1 MHVRDELLQRAFRP
15 SIWLKLAMFVGVLVI
30 LTSGVLI
37 WTAYM
42 FARDMLVAQIH
53 ARLTVVTSDRQAML
67 LAYISQQHERVRL
80 VASRT
85 RLRQLLEERADNT
98 ITDEAFRA
106 GSKRILLDAQKSTED
121 FLVIAITD
129 LDGKVIT
136 ATEEM
141 YLGEDFSTDTGF
153 VYGRYMAYL
162 GLPYLTSGRYRTILS
177 GPAVASDGRALG
189 VVLVV
194 LDLSLMEQLLSDA
207 TALGQTGEVLVG
219 KRLGDKVHY
228 LLPPRNDPETTEVP
242 LASVPAMA
250 NAIQGRKGFMH
261 TTDYRGGEV
270 LAAYQRVEY
279 QGWGMVVTITAA
291 EAYAPVKR
299 LRFVL
304 LALETAILL
313 AGLAAS
319 YVLARRFTRP
329 VMALAET
336 AATVA
341 AGNLAARVP
350 VTSSDELGRLA
361 TTFNHM
367 TAELE
372 ASYATLEQ
380 KVAERTQELAQANAE
395 LAREIVERK
404 RAEAALIQSE
414 KLASLGQ
421 LAAGMA
427 HEINNPLAYVTNNLA
442 VLRRDM
448 RATMGVLDTYRTGR
462 DSLAGVAPDLAAAA
476 VRMEQDIDLAYI
488 QGNFLRDFDA
498 SLQGLQRVRD
508 IVGNLRDFA
517 RLDEAEFKEADLNA
531 ALRSTVEI
539 ARHELKKKDIR
550 LETSFEALPPVL
562 CHPSKINQVLLNLLI
577 NAVQA
582 CQPGGMVALRTRTA
596 PGDAVEVEVEDN
608 GCGISAAH
616 MPHLFEPFF
625 TTKPVGQGM
634 GLGLSV
640 SYGILRDHG
649 GVIEVESTP
658 GRGSIFR
665 VRLPLQPPYQA

>member
-1 MHVRDELLQRAFRP
+1 
-15 SIWLKLAMFVGVLVI
+15 
-30 LTSGVLI
+30 LI

-67 LAYISQQHERVRL
+67 LAYIYQQHERVRL
-80 VASRT
+80 VGSRT
-85 RLRQLLEERADNT
+85 RLRQLLEERVDNKL
-98 ITDEAFRA
+98 TDEAFRA
-106 GSKRILLDAQKSTED
+106 GSTRILLDAQKSTED

-141 YLGEDFSTDTGF
+141 YLGEDFSADAGF

-162 GLPYLTSGRYRTILS
+162 GLPYLSRGRYRTILS
-177 GPAVASDGRALG
+177 GPAVASDGRMLG
-189 VVLVV
+189 VVVVV
-194 LDLSLMEQLLSDA
+194 LDLSLIEQLLSDA
-207 TALGQTGEVLVG
+207 TGLGQTGEVLVG

-228 LLPPRNDPETTEVP
+228 LLPPRNNPQTTEIL

-250 NAIQGRKGFMH
+250 NALQGRKGFMH
-261 TTDYRGGEV
+261 TTDYRGVEV
-270 LAAYQRVEY
+270 LAAYQPVEY
-279 QGWGMVVTITAA
+279 QGWGMVATIDAA

-329 VMALAET
+329 IMALAET

-341 AGNLAARVP
+341 AGDLEARVP

-367 TAELE
+367 TEELE
-372 ASYATLEQ
+372 ASHATLEQ
-380 KVAERTQELAQANAE
+380 KVAERTRELAQANAE

-427 HEINNPLAYVTNNLA
+427 HEINNPIAYVTNNLA

-448 RATMGVLDTYRTGR
+448 RAAMGVLDTYRAGR
-462 DSLAGVAPDLAAAA
+462 DSLAGVAPDLTAAAA
-476 VRMEQDIDLAYI
+476 RMEQDIDLAYI
-488 QGNFLRDFDA
+488 QDNFLRDFDA

-562 CHPSKINQVLLNLLI
+562 CHPGKINQVLLNLLI

-596 PGDAVEVEVEDN
+596 PEDTVEVEVEDN

-658 GRGSIFR
+658 GRGSLFR
-665 VRLPLQPPYQA
+665 VRLPLQPPHQA

>member
-1 MHVRDELLQRAFRP
+1 MQRAFRP

-37 WTAYM
+37 WTVYM

-53 ARLTVVTSDRQAML
+53 ARLTVVTSARQAML

-616 MPHLFEPFF
+616 VPHLFEPFF

>member
-1 MHVRDELLQRAFRP
+1 MQRAFRP
-15 SIWLKLAMFVGVLVI
+15 SIWLQLAMFVGVLVI

-67 LAYISQQHERVRL
+67 LAYIYQQHERVRL
-80 VASRT
+80 VGSRT
-85 RLRQLLEERADNT
+85 RLRQLLEERVDNKL
-98 ITDEAFRA
+98 TDEAFRA
-106 GSKRILLDAQKSTED
+106 GSTRILLDAQKSTED

-141 YLGEDFSTDTGF
+141 YLGEDFSADAGF

-162 GLPYLTSGRYRTILS
+162 GLPYLSRGRYRTILS
-177 GPAVASDGRALG
+177 GPAVASDGRMLG
-189 VVLVV
+189 VVVVV
-194 LDLSLMEQLLSDA
+194 LDLSLIEQLLSDA
-207 TALGQTGEVLVG
+207 TGLGQTGEVLVG

-228 LLPPRNDPETTEVP
+228 LLPPRNNPQTTEIL

-250 NAIQGRKGFMH
+250 NALQGRKGFMH
-261 TTDYRGGEV
+261 TTDYRGVEV
-270 LAAYQRVEY
+270 LAAYQPVEY
-279 QGWGMVVTITAA
+279 QGWGMVATIDAA

-329 VMALAET
+329 IMALAET

-341 AGNLAARVP
+341 AGDLEARVP

-367 TAELE
+367 TEELE
-372 ASYATLEQ
+372 ASHATLEQ
-380 KVAERTQELAQANAE
+380 KVAERTRELAQANAE

-427 HEINNPLAYVTNNLA
+427 HEINNPIAYVTNNLA

-448 RATMGVLDTYRTGR
+448 RAAMGVLDTYRAGR
-462 DSLAGVAPDLAAAA
+462 DSLAGVAPDLTAAAA
-476 VRMEQDIDLAYI
+476 RMEQDIDLAYI
-488 QGNFLRDFDA
+488 QDNFLRDFDA

-562 CHPSKINQVLLNLLI
+562 CHPGKINQVLLNLLI

-596 PGDAVEVEVEDN
+596 PEDTVEVEVEDN

-658 GRGSIFR
+658 GRGSLFR
-665 VRLPLQPPYQA
+665 VRLPLQPPHQA

>member
-1 MHVRDELLQRAFRP
+1 MQRAFRP
-15 SIWLKLAMFVGVLVI
+15 SIWLQLAMFVGVLVI

-53 ARLTVVTSDRQAML
+53 ARLTVVTSDQQAML
-67 LAYISQQHERVRL
+67 LAYIYQQHERVRL
-80 VASRT
+80 VGSRT
-85 RLRQLLEERADNT
+85 RLRQLLEERVDNKL
-98 ITDEAFRA
+98 TDEAFRA
-106 GSKRILLDAQKSTED
+106 GSTRILLDAQKSTED

-141 YLGEDFSTDTGF
+141 YLGEDFSADAGF

-162 GLPYLTSGRYRTILS
+162 GLPYLSRGRYRTILS
-177 GPAVASDGRALG
+177 GPAVASDGRMLG
-189 VVLVV
+189 VVVVV
-194 LDLSLMEQLLSDA
+194 LDLSLIEQLLSDA
-207 TALGQTGEVLVG
+207 TGLGQTGEVLVG

-228 LLPPRNDPETTEVP
+228 LLPPRNNPQTTEIL

-250 NAIQGRKGFMH
+250 NALQGRKGFMH
-261 TTDYRGGEV
+261 TTDYRGVEV
-270 LAAYQRVEY
+270 LAAYQPVEY
-279 QGWGMVVTITAA
+279 QGWGMVATIDAA

-329 VMALAET
+329 IMALAET

-341 AGNLAARVP
+341 AGDLEARVP

-367 TAELE
+367 TEELE
-372 ASYATLEQ
+372 ASHATLEQ
-380 KVAERTQELAQANAE
+380 KVAERTRELAQANAE

-427 HEINNPLAYVTNNLA
+427 HEINNPIAYVTNNLA

-448 RATMGVLDTYRTGR
+448 RAAMGVLDTYRAGR
-462 DSLAGVAPDLAAAA
+462 DSLAGVAPDLTAAAA
-476 VRMEQDIDLAYI
+476 RMEQDIDLAYI
-488 QGNFLRDFDA
+488 QDNFLRDFDA

-562 CHPSKINQVLLNLLI
+562 CHPGKINQVLLNLLI

-596 PGDAVEVEVEDN
+596 PEDTVEVEVEDN

-658 GRGSIFR
+658 GRGSLFR
-665 VRLPLQPPYQA
+665 VRLPLQPPHQA